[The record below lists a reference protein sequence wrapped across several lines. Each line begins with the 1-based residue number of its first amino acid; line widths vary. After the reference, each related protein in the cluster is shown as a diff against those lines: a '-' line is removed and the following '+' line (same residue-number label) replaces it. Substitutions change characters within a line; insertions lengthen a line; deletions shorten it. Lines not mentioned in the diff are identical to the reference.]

1 MCGYREM
8 KIRVYREEEEEEE
21 EEKEEFSDA
30 AKQESRDISD
40 SLSL

>member
-8 KIRVYREEEEEEE
+8 KIHVYREEEEE
-21 EEKEEFSDA
+21 FSDA
-30 AKQESRDISD
+30 EKQESRYISD

>member
-8 KIRVYREEEEEEE
+8 KIYVYG

-30 AKQESRDISD
+30 AKQEGRDIST
-40 SLSL
+40 L